1 MGRGSHWENTTDHRG
16 GSRIFLRRGAPLRMT
31 SLKRI
36 RRKLHLE
43 EEGGG
48 AQPLHPTTR
57 SVPGLE
63 TKKSYLQPQQQAR
76 VSVFC
81 AI

>member
-16 GSRIFLRRGAPLRMT
+16 GSRIFLRRGAPLRNDFT
-31 SLKRI
+31 EANTKKASSRGG
-36 RRKLHLE
+36 
-43 EEGGG
+43 GGG

-57 SVPGLE
+57 SIPGLE
-63 TKKSYLQPQQQAR
+63 TKKSYLQPQQQER